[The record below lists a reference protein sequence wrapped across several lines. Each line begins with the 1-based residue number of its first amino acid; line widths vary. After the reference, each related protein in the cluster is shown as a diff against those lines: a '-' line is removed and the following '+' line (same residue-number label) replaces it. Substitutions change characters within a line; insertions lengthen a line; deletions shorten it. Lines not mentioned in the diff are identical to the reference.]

1 MRSSSERDLRWNF
14 TAALVD
20 VAGWGLGLGL
30 VSAATFLPLF
40 VRQLSGSTL
49 AVGLISAGM
58 MFGWYVPGI
67 LVARRIERLALVKP
81 YVMAL
86 AIVERSL
93 LLLVVPLI
101 YLVGP
106 RDRGALLV
114 SFLIC
119 WFLMNLVMGCNSPA
133 YFKLIAKTIPA
144 GMRGRLYGI
153 GGAVAGVLGIGAGEI
168 AGQLITRLGY
178 PHGYALC
185 FGAAFLVQAV
195 TVIPLAFM
203 REPNG
208 HQGVRGTRLRPHAV
222 TSSPMHPLALL
233 RRDPNLVRL
242 IASHILSS
250 ASLMAAGFFTDY
262 AIRHFAASPRT
273 VGHFTSALMG
283 SQVLASLLCGMLADR
298 HGNKWVL
305 QLATACGVGAAV
317 LAVTAQSL
325 FAFYPIFALSQVA
338 ATGWGIAAFNFVLEL
353 CGEARAATYTALST
367 LLTGPFKAGM
377 PLLGAALIHFYG
389 YKPVFALAAV
399 TTGLALVVLHR
410 LADPRHKKAALGTV
424 RCALCGG
431 WNPPQGQAASAC
443 RCPTQH
449 IAHSAQCGSEAT

>member
-1 MRSSSERDLRWNF
+1 
-14 TAALVD
+14 
-20 VAGWGLGLGL
+20 
-30 VSAATFLPLF
+30 
-40 VRQLSGSTL
+40 
-49 AVGLISAGM
+49 
-58 MFGWYVPGI
+58 
-67 LVARRIERLALVKP
+67 
-81 YVMAL
+81 
-86 AIVERSL
+86 
-93 LLLVVPLI
+93 
-101 YLVGP
+101 
-106 RDRGALLV
+106 
-114 SFLIC
+114 
-119 WFLMNLVMGCNSPA
+119 
-133 YFKLIAKTIPA
+133 
-144 GMRGRLYGI
+144 
-153 GGAVAGVLGIGAGEI
+153 
-168 AGQLITRLGY
+168 
-178 PHGYALC
+178 
-185 FGAAFLVQAV
+185 
-195 TVIPLAFM
+195 M

-208 HQGVRGTRLRPHAV
+208 HQGVRGTRLLPHAV
-222 TSSPMHPLALL
+222 TSSPTHPLALL

-305 QLATACGVGAAV
+305 QVATACGVGAAV

-325 FAFYPIFALSQVA
+325 FAFYPLFALSQVA

-410 LADPRHKKAALGTV
+410 VTDPRHEKAAPGSRLPAPSPTKAGAS
-424 RCALCGG
+424 RLAKRHAPAIAGSWEPG
-431 WNPPQGQAASAC
+431 AASC
-443 RCPTQH
+443 ER
-449 IAHSAQCGSEAT
+449 SEP